1 MKVLK
6 FGGSSV
12 ANAQSLAS
20 VLSVVAINAK
30 KHRIVIVVSA
40 ISGITDL
47 LIKAGREAEKQDI
60 CFRETVQNIESR
72 FLAFTRSILPV
83 TIQSAALSMVKQSIN
98 EIEDVC
104 SSIYTLK
111 EMSDRTCDKLVSY
124 GEIITSRVISEKM
137 TVEEIG
143 HQWIDS
149 RTIIRTDNHF
159 GKANVN
165 LPVTNKSVR
174 SEFQSDKYKV
184 FLLPGFIAS
193 DPEGNTTTLG
203 RGGSDYTAAII
214 GAALNAS
221 CVEIWTDV
229 SGMMTADPRQVKNA
243 RPIPE
248 ISYLEAMEL
257 SHFGAKVL
265 YPPVIRPTMLKKIPL
280 LIKNTFAPDEQGTL
294 ITDKEEAS
302 DNIRGISS
310 ISGIVLL
317 RLEGPGMIG
326 IPGFSKRLFAALAAE
341 GISVVLITQASSEF
355 SICVAISD
363 ADETKAIRVVSESFR
378 TELTDGSLLPVKAE
392 GELAIIALVGN
403 SMVNLPGISGRMFGV
418 LGRNGV

>member
-159 GKANVN
+159 G
-165 LPVTNKSVR
+165 
-174 SEFQSDKYKV
+174 
-184 FLLPGFIAS
+184 
-193 DPEGNTTTLG
+193 
-203 RGGSDYTAAII
+203 
-214 GAALNAS
+214 
-221 CVEIWTDV
+221 
-229 SGMMTADPRQVKNA
+229 
-243 RPIPE
+243 
-248 ISYLEAMEL
+248 
-257 SHFGAKVL
+257 
-265 YPPVIRPTMLKKIPL
+265 
-280 LIKNTFAPDEQGTL
+280 
-294 ITDKEEAS
+294 
-302 DNIRGISS
+302 
-310 ISGIVLL
+310 
-317 RLEGPGMIG
+317 
-326 IPGFSKRLFAALAAE
+326 
-341 GISVVLITQASSEF
+341 
-355 SICVAISD
+355 
-363 ADETKAIRVVSESFR
+363 
-378 TELTDGSLLPVKAE
+378 
-392 GELAIIALVGN
+392 
-403 SMVNLPGISGRMFGV
+403 
-418 LGRNGV
+418 